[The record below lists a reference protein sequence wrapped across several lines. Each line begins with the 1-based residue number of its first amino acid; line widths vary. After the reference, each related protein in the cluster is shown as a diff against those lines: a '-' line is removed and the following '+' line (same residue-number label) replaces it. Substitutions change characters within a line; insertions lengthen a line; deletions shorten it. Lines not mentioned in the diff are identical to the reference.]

1 MLANVLGRFRS
12 VNLPGAL
19 SRRRKVIVMLFSV
32 FVVPISTGAQSTTL
46 TAGEQQALLA
56 FNPTAKVFSSITFS
70 GETVWTA
77 GSLQD
82 AGNVVFTASAD
93 GSSNETW
100 SLASQPYSVAST
112 SFADGRTC
120 SSVDSVG
127 KTHQDAS
134 PACLRAV
141 PWFAPWMSLLMLPN
155 NILVR
160 TTGTSVAADDVSNV
174 QLEYA
179 TGFAGQSTTNSASAL
194 MRSGTVVR
202 LVLDPN
208 TSLINE
214 MDFNQI
220 IDSDMSRVIPYRIV
234 YSDYRPEAGLILP
247 HHIQRFIQHTLQ
259 ADITISN
266 ITAQ

>member
-1 MLANVLGRFRS
+1 
-12 VNLPGAL
+12 
-19 SRRRKVIVMLFSV
+19 
-32 FVVPISTGAQSTTL
+32 
-46 TAGEQQALLA
+46 
-56 FNPTAKVFSSITFS
+56 
-70 GETVWTA
+70 
-77 GSLQD
+77 
-82 AGNVVFTASAD
+82 
-93 GSSNETW
+93 
-100 SLASQPYSVAST
+100 
-112 SFADGRTC
+112 
-120 SSVDSVG
+120 
-127 KTHQDAS
+127 
-134 PACLRAV
+134 
-141 PWFAPWMSLLMLPN
+141 MLPN